1 MRTIPHWTDFWR
13 VQIMSKKI
21 IFLDI
26 DGTLT
31 EPGSN
36 EPPASALE
44 AIKSARK
51 AGNLVFLCSGRNYG
65 MLSPLLKYGFDG
77 AVASA
82 GGYIV
87 CGDQV
92 IYDCPMTEEQKIK
105 VMKILKENG
114 VFRTAE
120 CVDGAY
126 ADECLENFLKESFG
140 KNGSSELLRWREM
153 IKKSFHIRPMK
164 EYAGQPVYKFVV
176 MSPSMDNL
184 NQSKTVLE
192 KEFQFCI
199 QDDSRGFVNC
209 EIINRNFNKGM
220 GVKRV
225 CEYYQ
230 IPISDSVGFGD
241 SMNDKEMLETVGLSI
256 CMENGSEAVK
266 KIADEICP
274 PVTEDGLWKS
284 FQKHHLM

>member
-1 MRTIPHWTDFWR
+1 
-13 VQIMSKKI
+13 MSKKI

-105 VMKILKENG
+105 VMKTLKENG

-126 ADECLENFLKESFG
+126 ADECLEDFLKESFG

-164 EYAGQPVYKFVV
+164 EYAEQPVYKFVV

-209 EIINRNFNKGM
+209 EIINRKFNKGM

>member
-13 VQIMSKKI
+13 VQTMSKKI

-44 AIKSARK
+44 AIKNARK

-65 MLSPLLKYGFDG
+65 MLSPLLQYGFDG

-105 VMKILKENG
+105 VMKTLKENG

-126 ADECLENFLKESFG
+126 ADECLEDFLKESFG
-140 KNGSSELLRWREM
+140 KSGSSELLRWREM

-209 EIINRNFNKGM
+209 EIINRKFNKGM

>member
-1 MRTIPHWTDFWR
+1 
-13 VQIMSKKI
+13 MSKKI

-65 MLSPLLKYGFDG
+65 MLSSLLKYGFDG

-105 VMKILKENG
+105 VMKTLKENG

-126 ADECLENFLKESFG
+126 ADECLEDFLKESFG

-164 EYAGQPVYKFVV
+164 EYAEQPVYKFVV

-209 EIINRNFNKGM
+209 EIINRKFNKGM

>member
-105 VMKILKENG
+105 VMKTLKENG

-126 ADECLENFLKESFG
+126 ADECLEDFLKESFG

-184 NQSKTVLE
+184 NQSKTILE

-209 EIINRNFNKGM
+209 EIINRKFNKGM

-256 CMENGSEAVK
+256 CMENGNEAVK

-274 PVTEDGLWKS
+274 PVTEDGFWKS

>member
-1 MRTIPHWTDFWR
+1 MR
-13 VQIMSKKI
+13 KKI

-36 EPPASALE
+36 VPPASALE
-44 AIKSARK
+44 AVKKAQE

-65 MLSPLLKYGFDG
+65 MLTPLLKYGFDG

-92 IYDCPMTEEQKIK
+92 IYDCPMTDIQKEK
-105 VMKILKENG
+105 VMETLKENG
-114 VFRTAE
+114 VYRTAE
-120 CVDGAY
+120 CVEGAY
-126 ADECLENFLKESFG
+126 ADEGLEDFLKDSFG
-140 KNGSSELLRWREM
+140 KSGSSELLRWREM
-153 IKKSFHIRPMK
+153 IKKSFHIQPME

-176 MSPSMDNL
+176 MSPSMENL
-184 NQSKTVLE
+184 NQSKTVLD

-199 QDDSRGFVNC
+199 QDDSKGFVNC
-209 EIINRNFNKGM
+209 EIINRKFNKGT
-220 GVKRV
+220 GVQRV
-225 CEYYQ
+225 CEHYQ

-266 KIADEICP
+266 RIADEICP
-274 PVTEDGLWKS
+274 SVTEDGLWKS
-284 FQKHHLM
+284 FQEHHLM

>member
-1 MRTIPHWTDFWR
+1 
-13 VQIMSKKI
+13 MSKKI

-105 VMKILKENG
+105 VMKTLKENG

-126 ADECLENFLKESFG
+126 ADECLEDFLKESFG

-209 EIINRNFNKGM
+209 EIINRKFNKGM

>member
-105 VMKILKENG
+105 VMKTLKENG

-126 ADECLENFLKESFG
+126 ADECLEDFLKESFG

-164 EYAGQPVYKFVV
+164 EYAEQPVYKFVV

-209 EIINRNFNKGM
+209 EIINRKFNKGM

>member
-1 MRTIPHWTDFWR
+1 
-13 VQIMSKKI
+13 MSKKI

-36 EPPASALE
+36 VPPASALE
-44 AIKSARK
+44 AVKKAQE

-65 MLSPLLKYGFDG
+65 MLTPLLKYGFDG

-92 IYDCPMTEEQKIK
+92 IYDCPMTDIQKEK
-105 VMKILKENG
+105 VMETLKENG
-114 VFRTAE
+114 VHRTAE
-120 CVDGAY
+120 CVEGAY
-126 ADECLENFLKESFG
+126 SDEGLENFLKDSFG

-153 IKKSFHIRPMK
+153 IKKSFHIQPME

-176 MSPSMDNL
+176 MSPSMENL
-184 NQSKTVLE
+184 NQSKTVLD

-199 QDDSRGFVNC
+199 QDESKGLVNC
-209 EIINRNFNKGM
+209 EIINRKFNKGT
-220 GVKRV
+220 GVQRV
-225 CEYYQ
+225 CEHYQ

-284 FQKHHLM
+284 FQEHHLI